1 MMANPA
7 PNANTAMPPD
17 IDFSNATRG
26 KFFRPGTQISL
37 PVYLEADV
45 QAHLAQRAHARGVD
59 MAQLVNELLK
69 KEPRSRPG

>member
-7 PNANTAMPPD
+7 PNANTDMPAE

-26 KFFRPGTQISL
+26 KFFRPGMRISL
-37 PVYLEADV
+37 PVCLEADV
-45 QAHLAQRAHARGVD
+45 QAHLAQRTQARRVD

-69 KEPRSRPG
+69 KEPRSRP